1 MERKSNFTSTFLFS
15 ALQFDEFFQICL
27 FLGELT
33 NALVDHLNVG
43 VAQAYLNQKRLDAEA
58 EPDPK
63 MPPDFACRKTLARA
77 LHTSNFVQ
85 FRATVRPQRHFEVWV
100 SFFHFPSPL
109 LKRSCPQVKNDAVP
123 KRFNPI
129 SASFFKPVPL

>member
-15 ALQFDEFFQICL
+15 ALRFDEFFQICL

-58 EPDPK
+58 EPDPE

-77 LHTSNFVQ
+77 SHTSNFVQ
-85 FRATVRPQRHFEVWV
+85 IRTTVWPQRHFEVCV
-100 SFFHFPSPL
+100 SFCHFPSPL
-109 LKRSCPQVKNDAVP
+109 LKRSCPKVKIDDIP
-123 KRFNPI
+123 TR
-129 SASFFKPVPL
+129 FKPS